1 MRHTTRRRTT
11 RQTRKFHIPEDLR
24 ESSFSDAFVDVFTPP
39 EALVLR
45 RPDYGFMARIRD
57 GLRIRKDV
65 HKAAMDLGI
74 ETDVSDS

>member
-1 MRHTTRRRTT
+1 MTRRRTI
-11 RQTRKFHIPEDLR
+11 RQTREFHAPDDLH

-39 EALVLR
+39 EVLVLR

-65 HKAAMDLGI
+65 RKAVVDLGI
-74 ETDVSDS
+74 ETNASDR